1 MEWKNFSMQK
11 LLGISESMTGWKLN
25 KIECNYIVFVNSTDL
40 SRAIRA
46 NKNKKKDSTRLMS
59 TVKSS
64 DSTNKSKYQ
73 ISVEFKLRNQAIF
86 IRNLNSILIC
96 CAGLFFYYVKR
107 RRLFHLQSESCQAT
121 CYVKAYHTLWFH
133 SSTTARLHQIIMTS
147 IPFAWLQHL
156 LLAIVADM
164 QFSLLSI

>member
-25 KIECNYIVFVNSTDL
+25 KIECNYSDFVNSTDL

-64 DSTNKSKYQ
+64 DSTNKSKY
-73 ISVEFKLRNQAIF
+73 
-86 IRNLNSILIC
+86 
-96 CAGLFFYYVKR
+96 
-107 RRLFHLQSESCQAT
+107 
-121 CYVKAYHTLWFH
+121 
-133 SSTTARLHQIIMTS
+133 
-147 IPFAWLQHL
+147 
-156 LLAIVADM
+156 
-164 QFSLLSI
+164 